1 MREMGDNRIKANRKE
16 RIEVTQQEQTRTTPV
31 AWELGR
37 RFKLELI
44 LDDRKVRIEKRRR
57 GKLQTKQSK
66 RAAHDSCRRF
76 NQETAGSKACSTH
89 ASGKAEVK

>member
-1 MREMGDNRIKANRKE
+1 VRERETYERDGDNRIRPTERKE
-16 RIEVTQQEQTRTTPV
+16 KRSNENDTRRM
-31 AWELGR
+31 GR

-89 ASGKAEVK
+89 ASGKAEVR